1 MLCFRVTV
9 SGDIFS
15 LLSSRPASTI
25 TLFTILL
32 FNLVLQ
38 VFGREPSTT
47 LNADEAVSRGCALQC
62 AMLSPTFKV
71 KDFSLTDLQ
80 PYPIMVRIMPQVNA
94 NKPNEYDVFPR
105 FHQAPFSRVL
115 SIYRRE
121 PFTVSARAL

>member
-1 MLCFRVTV
+1 M
-9 SGDIFS
+9 
-15 LLSSRPASTI
+15 
-25 TLFTILL
+25 
-32 FNLVLQ
+32 Q

-47 LNADEAVSRGCALQC
+47 LNADEAVARGCALQC

-80 PYPIMVRIMPQVNA
+80 PYPIMVRITPQLNS

-121 PFTVSARAL
+121 PFQVRIVIL